1 MEIPKEIV
9 EKSFED
15 KLNLAGLLS
24 FRISEILITD
34 EFKDYELDEDMDN
47 IVWGYADG
55 LKQQRIYN
63 AMNGRTSLSSMIR
76 FDMEQEEQQIENEIV
91 WLQELTEKLNKEVNN
106 G

>member
-34 EFKDYELDEDMDN
+34 EFKGYELDEDMDN

-63 AMNGRTSLSSMIR
+63 NMNGRTSLSSMVK

-91 WLQELTEKLNKEVNN
+91 WLQELTEKLKKEVKHD
-106 G
+106 